1 VDSLKTKIKSFWRRA
16 KSAWAFWGFLKKTA
30 ISQEEIDKKLV
41 YSLSSRK
48 IPTGGQLKHL
58 NKFLNPREFLI
69 VKICALVILVNLVYV
84 GAVFIKKHVQYLPV
98 VGGEYIEGVIG
109 YPKTINP
116 LYAVNRDVDSDLSRL
131 LYSSLFKYD
140 QDGHLIND
148 LADGLE
154 ISPDNK
160 EYLLKIKDGVQWHGG
175 GELTVDD
182 VLFTFNLIKN
192 PEYRSPLRSSLADV
206 AAEKVDDD
214 TLKFTLAEPY
224 APFLELLTFG
234 ILPKNLWE
242 NISPAAAVLSDLNLK
257 PVGSGPYEF
266 KSLVKSKTGDLREYR
281 LAVNPDY
288 YGTVPYIKNITFD
301 FFIDYQEAI
310 KALNDKQIM
319 GLSYLP
325 FTLRKDLLAQNSL
338 KFEELIQP
346 KIVSLFFNYEK
357 NKSLADKEVRTAL
370 ALAINKNGLINDI
383 FSGVYQ
389 RADGPI
395 MKNNF
400 AYNEAVTKYDYMP
413 LAASEI
419 IKKKPLT
426 AVLTVV
432 GSGDNVTVA
441 ENIKAYWEKSGVAIT
456 LKVVSGEQAAD
467 IIKSRDFEILLYG
480 EAVGGDPDVY
490 AFWHSSQIGAKGLN
504 LSGYNNPAADKLLVE
519 ARTTTNL
526 AERISKYQKFQEI
539 VTGDLPAIFLYSPTY
554 TYVQNNSVKGF
565 SGTMIIEPSDRF
577 SGVGDWYLKTKKKL
591 TW

>member
-1 VDSLKTKIKSFWRRA
+1 MDSLKTKIKSFWRRA

>member
-69 VKICALVILVNLVYV
+69 VKICALIILVNLVYV

-98 VGGEYIEGVIG
+98 AGGEYIEGVIG

-160 EYLLKIKDGVQWHGG
+160 EYLLKIKDGVRWHGG

-206 AAEKVDDD
+206 AAEKVGDD

-281 LAVNPDY
+281 LAVNPNY
-288 YGTVPYIKNITFD
+288 YGPAPYIKNITFD

-370 ALAINKNGLINDI
+370 ALAINKNSLINDI

-400 AYNEAVTKYDYMP
+400 AYNETVTKYDYMP

-441 ENIKAYWEKSGVAIT
+441 ENIKASWEKSGVAIT

-504 LSGYNNPAADKLLVE
+504 LSGYNNPAVDKLLVE

-526 AERISKYQKFQEI
+526 TERISKYQKFQEI
-539 VTGDLPAIFLYSPTY
+539 VTSDLPAIFLYSPTY

-577 SGVGDWYLKTKKKL
+577 SGVGDWYLKTQKKL